1 MYYWIIRCRYND
13 LSRTI
18 DSSDTITLVKYGTT
32 KAWALGLGYRKSTI
46 DGEIRSLAWQQ
57 IFISARL
64 ESERARKRRS
74 TGLVSD
80 ANALND
86 GPN

>member
-46 DGEIRSLAWQQ
+46 DGEIDGRSCLLGSRYL
-57 IFISARL
+57 SAQGWNQKEP
-64 ESERARKRRS
+64 ESDDP
-74 TGLVSD
+74 LV
-80 ANALND
+80 
-86 GPN
+86 